1 MLETV
6 ALFFTS
12 PGGGVSEDWLSGRDE
27 FGESEGDVEES
38 VNKKFTSKGSNGNGS
53 FQLLLNR
60 PLGHNN
66 SMPLFPTKVKST
78 QIIYWAQLIST

>member
-1 MLETV
+1 MLETL

-38 VNKKFTSKGSNGNGS
+38 VNKKFTSKG
-53 FQLLLNR
+53 
-60 PLGHNN
+60 
-66 SMPLFPTKVKST
+66 
-78 QIIYWAQLIST
+78 